1 MDQRRNE
8 KMAISMDP
16 GIWVSALLTIFA
28 YSIIF
33 KDNPFYKLSEHI
45 LVGLSAGYLFITSLA
60 FANDQS
66 IQPFFTGKGLLV
78 AGVSLVLGVLLFTKF
93 FKRTVWLSNFA
104 IAVLVGTATGVTLRG
119 YITAQLM
126 DQVKATI
133 VPIASFQPYD
143 LFNTLLS
150 LLIIVSTLAYFLF
163 SVEHKGAVGVM
174 AKIGRYG
181 MMAAFGAAYGGTVM
195 TRLSMFIQRLQ
206 YLLFT
211 WLGL

>member
-1 MDQRRNE
+1 
-8 KMAISMDP
+8 MAISMDP
-16 GIWVSALLTIFA
+16 SVWIAALLTIFA

-33 KDNPFYKLSEHI
+33 KDNPLYKMAEHI
-45 LVGLSAGYLFITSLA
+45 LVGLSAGYLFIVSLTY
-60 FANDQS
+60 ANDQS

-78 AGVSLVLGVLLFTKF
+78 AGVSLVLGVLVFTKF
-93 FKRTVWLSNFA
+93 FKRTVWLSNIS
-104 IAVLVGTATGVTLRG
+104 IATLVGVATALSLRG
-119 YITAQLM
+119 HLTAQLI
-126 DQVKATI
+126 DQIKASV

-150 LLIIVSTLAYFLF
+150 LLLVASTVAYFLF
-163 SVEHKGAVGVM
+163 SVEHKGGVGVL

-195 TRLSMFIQRLQ
+195 TRLTIFIQRVQ

-211 WLGL
+211 WLGF